1 MLTDMLEDTLTRIN
15 ENNFPTSSL
24 QPNDINVSSYTFQK
38 KEDDDEF
45 RLQCYLACCETK
57 TLLDDKCG
65 AKLIIALAIHVSYH
79 HGKISGANHNFA
91 KIRANHDKKNPSRFT
106 KKITHVDGM
115 MIYNII
121 KYHVQ
126 IRL

>member
-57 TLLDDKCG
+57 TQLDSKSDDKCA

-79 HGKISGANHNFA
+79 HTTSM
-91 KIRANHDKKNPSRFT
+91 S
-106 KKITHVDGM
+106 
-115 MIYNII
+115 
-121 KYHVQ
+121 
-126 IRL
+126 